1 MMSAL
6 GEHGRVGLT
15 AVGNNRADADALFA
29 KTVKMLDEEAQS
41 AINRESKSAKPDP
54 VVRVER

>member
-15 AVGNNRADADALFA
+15 AVGNTRDEADALFA
-29 KTVKMLDEEAQS
+29 KAVAAMDDEARLAMSAQAS
-41 AINRESKSAKPDP
+41 VAAGE
-54 VVRVER
+54 